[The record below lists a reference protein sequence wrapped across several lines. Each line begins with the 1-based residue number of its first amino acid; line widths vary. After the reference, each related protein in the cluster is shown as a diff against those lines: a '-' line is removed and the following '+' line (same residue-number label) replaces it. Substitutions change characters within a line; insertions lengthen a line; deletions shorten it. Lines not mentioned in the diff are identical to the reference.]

1 MAGINA
7 GKYRSRV
14 VIEQPTRSLND
25 IGEPIASDWTEYIT
39 RFGAIEPSAGREFVA
54 AMQVVPEL
62 RGIIRL
68 RSDSLTRAITPAM
81 RLTYGDRT
89 FDIEAVYD
97 ETESRREVVIWFRE
111 LVAT

>member
-7 GKYRSRV
+7 GQYRTRV
-14 VIEQPTRSLND
+14 VIESPTRTQND
-25 IGEPIASDWTEYIT
+25 IGEPVETWTTYAT
-39 RFGAIEPSAGREFVA
+39 RWAKLEPSAGREFVA

-62 RGIIRL
+62 RGIIKL